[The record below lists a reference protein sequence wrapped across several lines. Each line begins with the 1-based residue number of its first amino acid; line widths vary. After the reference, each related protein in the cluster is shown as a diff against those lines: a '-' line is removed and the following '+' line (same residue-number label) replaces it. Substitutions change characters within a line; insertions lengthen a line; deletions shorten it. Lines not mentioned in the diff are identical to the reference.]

1 MMNILYKY
9 FLISC
14 LILLTLPAFAKPN
27 YSYTINQTPIQTQY
41 NTQGVYVNE
50 EITTPITQI
59 GLPEEYTQPEIVEQ
73 GLEIVWNEWHAN
85 TRNQMLRNI
94 KGSSLP
100 KNFLIELLYTVDIN
114 KNISNIVAIYVPKN
128 AILKINNTAY
138 LDQNSVFYLY
148 QYESNKFYKLSYL
161 SDPIRIAT
169 DCIDKILNNSSKT
182 QISFGQV
189 PYWVTFPKLGERIKK
204 FSGNKHL
211 TFPIQTHRTSVVVK
225 QGFTDIDYLK
235 GGDYKSTDFN
245 DIEKQ

>member
-1 MMNILYKY
+1 MKKIILTL
-9 FLISC
+9 LISS
-14 LILLTLPAFAKPN
+14 ISLTNYAKPN
-27 YSYTINQTPIQTQY
+27 YSYTINTTPIQTQSDY
-41 NTQGVYVNE
+41 QGVYVNE

-189 PYWVTFPKLGERIKK
+189 PYWVTFPKLGERIKS

-211 TFPIQTHRTSVVVK
+211 TFPIQTRRTSVVVK
-225 QGFTDIDYLK
+225 QSFTDIDYLK
-235 GGDYKSTDFN
+235 GGDYKASEFN

>member
-1 MMNILYKY
+1 MKKIFLAL
-9 FLISC
+9 LISTIS
-14 LILLTLPAFAKPN
+14 LSAFAKPN
-27 YSYTINQTPIQTQY
+27 YSYTINQTPIQTPY

-59 GLPEEYTQPEIVEQ
+59 GIPEEYTQPEIVEQ

-85 TRNQMLRNI
+85 TRNQMLKNL
-94 KGSSLP
+94 KQTSLP
-100 KNFLIELLYTVDIN
+100 KKYLMKLVYTVDIN
-114 KNISNIVAIYVPKN
+114 KNISNIVMIYIPEN
-128 AILKINNTAY
+128 AILKINNTSY

-161 SDPIRIAT
+161 SDPIRTAS
-169 DCIDKILNNSSKT
+169 DHIDKILNNSSKT

-189 PYWVTFPKLGERIKK
+189 PYWATFPKLGERIKS

-211 TFPIQTHRTSVVVK
+211 TFPSQTRRTSIVVK
-225 QGFTDIDYLK
+225 QGFTDIDWLK
-235 GGDYKSTDFN
+235 MGRALTATDFN